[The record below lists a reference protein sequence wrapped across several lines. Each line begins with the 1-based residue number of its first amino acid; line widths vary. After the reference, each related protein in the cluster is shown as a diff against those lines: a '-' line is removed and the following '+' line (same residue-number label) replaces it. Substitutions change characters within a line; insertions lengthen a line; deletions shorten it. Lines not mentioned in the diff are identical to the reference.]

1 MLKTLSQH
9 IIACQGRFA
18 LSDDSHGP
26 HAVGLHYDQAAKYLH
41 SLGVRELWHLQ
52 KSDTLN
58 VAGRTTRVVIVEG
71 NWWED
76 EFWVGRLPKGT
87 VMHSKFFR
95 SPSLLIRAITR
106 CNTCWLA
113 CRSDLVTHSVSIQ
126 HLYLSSYCP
135 IPSEVSRRPIEFGIN
150 IGSTKVLLRYS
161 GNYLVLAVAAL

>member
-113 CRSDLVTHSVSIQ
+113 CRSDLVTHSVSTYTYPLIAQ
-126 HLYLSSYCP
+126 SPRRSHGALS
-135 IPSEVSRRPIEFGIN
+135 N
-150 IGSTKVLLRYS
+150 
-161 GNYLVLAVAAL
+161 LALISVQQKCY